1 MPPTRSGPHVTTL
14 IQNLTC
20 ERGCFFY
27 QVHPQ
32 SVCRALWEFYLIYFV
47 KEFRSTLVKS
57 PAMNLLDPCSVFPFP
72 ISSVVIMIELL
83 QLTVVMD
90 MVFIT
95 KYINTQPERIC
106 VES

>member
-1 MPPTRSGPHVTTL
+1 MGVVANVFCKK
-14 IQNLTC
+14 NL
-20 ERGCFFY
+20 E
-27 QVHPQ
+27 
-32 SVCRALWEFYLIYFV
+32 ALKVISSEA
-47 KEFRSTLVKS
+47 T
-57 PAMNLLDPCSVFPFP
+57 DPCNVVPVP
-72 ISSVVIMIELL
+72 ISSVVITIELL